1 VLFYFVYLAEEVK
14 DKASEKVEEA
24 ADKAKEVAADAEG
37 KGQGKRNS
45 CMKTESSNI
54 SFLVDDLSPNS
65 EVHTSPTGTVYIV
78 SSPTDQS
85 VPASTTESK

>member
-1 VLFYFVYLAEEVK
+1 MLLYFVYLAGELK

-24 ADKAKEVAADAEG
+24 AADAEG

-54 SFLVDDLSPNS
+54 SFLVDDLPPNS
-65 EVHTSPTGTVYIV
+65 EVHTSPTGTVYV
-78 SSPTDQS
+78 VTSPTDQS